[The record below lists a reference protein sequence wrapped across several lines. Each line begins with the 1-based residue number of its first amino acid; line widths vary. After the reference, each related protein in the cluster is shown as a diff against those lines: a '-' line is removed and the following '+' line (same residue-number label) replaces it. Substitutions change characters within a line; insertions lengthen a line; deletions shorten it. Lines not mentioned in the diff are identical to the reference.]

1 MSEELVWGRTKIF
14 SESPWSQWLKP
25 NAPKAYTDTM
35 KRDNLLGRLW
45 LIYNTM
51 SNVMVSFVAKFWQ
64 FNPESQA
71 AWKDASDSGYS
82 IPRLLDVPN
91 GSNKPFHRDAGPS
104 VLKGT
109 RGNKGGSE
117 VISPHWVQPS
127 GFTLSPLNGQN
138 ATGRAGM
145 KENKQADVFG
155 ERMERGRGAEL
166 LNFHSRF
173 SERSEWWIIET
184 WKVIKYGSLKRWGQ
198 VPKTPAETEGSGS
211 Q

>member
-1 MSEELVWGRTKIF
+1 
-14 SESPWSQWLKP
+14 
-25 NAPKAYTDTM
+25 M

-51 SNVMVSFVAKFWQ
+51 SNVMVSFVAKIWQ
-64 FNPESQA
+64 FNLESQA

-82 IPRLLDVPN
+82 ISRLLDVPN

-104 VLKGT
+104 VLKGM

-138 ATGRAGM
+138 ATGRAGIKRTNRPM
-145 KENKQADVFG
+145 CLGREWG
-155 ERMERGRGAEL
+155 EARALSCYTFILGFQKGVNDEL
-166 LNFHSRF
+166 
-173 SERSEWWIIET
+173 
-184 WKVIKYGSLKRWGQ
+184 
-198 VPKTPAETEGSGS
+198 
-211 Q
+211 